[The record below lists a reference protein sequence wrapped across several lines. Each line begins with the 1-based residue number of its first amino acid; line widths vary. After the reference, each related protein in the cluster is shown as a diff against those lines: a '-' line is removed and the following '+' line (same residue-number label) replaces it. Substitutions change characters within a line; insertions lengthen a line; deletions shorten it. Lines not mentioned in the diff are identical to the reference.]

1 MRRIDASAVESRVV
15 RSSPHRVTAGACPDL
30 AAPPACDGGY
40 VAPRGAAD
48 HTVADVTKP
57 SCGSRDKVSPLVPKP
72 GRCAA
77 VPGFQWHATAG
88 R

>member
-1 MRRIDASAVESRVV
+1 MRRLDASAVESRVV
-15 RSSPHRVTAGACPDL
+15 LSSPHRVTAGACPDF
-30 AAPPACDGGY
+30 GGASRLRRGF

-48 HTVADVTKP
+48 HTAADATKP
-57 SCGSRDKVSPLVPKP
+57 SCGSRSKVSPLVPKP